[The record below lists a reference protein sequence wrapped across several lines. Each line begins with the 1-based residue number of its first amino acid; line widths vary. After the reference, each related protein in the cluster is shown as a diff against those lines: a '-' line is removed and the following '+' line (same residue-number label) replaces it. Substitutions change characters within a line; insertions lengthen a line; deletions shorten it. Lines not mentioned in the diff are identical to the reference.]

1 MVKDAKRARPGRE
14 TGLLFTILTIA
25 ALLALARPGFLRASN
40 LVSIGTGMVYDLP
53 LAAGATL
60 VLVVAGIDL
69 SLGAVLALSGVVTA
83 LALRA
88 GWPIPL
94 AIGGG
99 LALSAC
105 VGALNGLLVTRFRLA
120 PFIVT
125 LGTMSLARGA
135 AVVLTSGYMV
145 AGLPPAFLALG
156 RDRWLGVPA
165 SIWIV
170 GALLIASHLLLR
182 RWQPLHDAFYVGQNR
197 AAARLSGLRA
207 DALTATAYVVSA
219 LLAGVAALFMT
230 SRLGMGYARF
240 GELAELRA
248 IAAAVL
254 GGAAFS
260 GGAGSILGSALG
272 VLLLAVILNGFVLLD
287 LSIHWQNVATGVV
300 LVLAI
305 AMDAARRRFGSEEQ
319 G

>member
-1 MVKDAKRARPGRE
+1 MS
-14 TGLLFTILTIA
+14 IA
-25 ALLALARPGFLRASN
+25 
-40 LVSIGTGMVYDLP
+40 TGMVYDLP

-60 VLVVAGIDL
+60 VLLVGGIDL

-83 LALRA
+83 LAMRA

-94 AIGGG
+94 AVAAG
-99 LALSAC
+99 LFLSAG

-145 AGLPPAFLALG
+145 AGLPPAFLTLG
-156 RDRWLGVPA
+156 RGHWLGVPV

-170 GALLIASHLLLR
+170 AVLLAGSHLLLR

-197 AAARLSGLRA
+197 EAARLSGVRSDL
-207 DALTATAYVVSA
+207 LTATAYVVSA
-219 LLAGVAALFMT
+219 VLAGIAALFMV

-272 VLLLAVILNGFVLLD
+272 VLLLAVILNGFVLLN
-287 LSIHWQNVATGVV
+287 LSIHWQNVAVGVV

-305 AMDAARRRFGSEEQ
+305 ALDAARRRFGTGGRE
-319 G
+319 

>member
-1 MVKDAKRARPGRE
+1 
-14 TGLLFTILTIA
+14 
-25 ALLALARPGFLRASN
+25 
-40 LVSIGTGMVYDLP
+40 MVYDLP

-60 VLVVAGIDL
+60 VLVVGGIDL
-69 SLGAVLALSGVVTA
+69 SLGAVLALSSVVTA

-94 AIGGG
+94 AIAAG
-99 LALSAC
+99 LALSAG

-156 RDRWLGVPA
+156 RDHWLGVPA
-165 SIWIV
+165 SIWV
-170 GALLIASHLLLR
+170 VAVMLSTSHLLLR
-182 RWQPLHDAFYVGQNR
+182 RFQPLHDAFYVGQNR
-197 AAARLSGLRA
+197 EAARLSGLRA
-207 DALTATAYVVSA
+207 DALTATAYVVAA
-219 LLAGVAALFMT
+219 LFAGIAALFMS

-260 GGAGSILGSALG
+260 GGAGSIVGAALG
-272 VLLLAVILNGFVLLD
+272 VLLLAVILNGFVLLNI
-287 LSIHWQNVATGVV
+287 SIHWQNVATGVV

-305 AMDAARRRFGSEEQ
+305 AIDSARRRFGAGERE
-319 G
+319 

>member
-1 MVKDAKRARPGRE
+1 
-14 TGLLFTILTIA
+14 LLLTILVLCAI
-25 ALLALARPGFLRASN
+25 LALVRPGFLRASN

-60 VLVVAGIDL
+60 VLVVGGIDL
-69 SLGAVLALSGVVTA
+69 SLGAVLALSSVVTA

-88 GWPIPL
+88 GWPIPV
-94 AIGGG
+94 AIAAG
-99 LALSAC
+99 LALSAG

-125 LGTMSLARGA
+125 LGSMSLARGA

-145 AGLPPAFLALG
+145 AGLPPAFLSLG

-170 GALLIASHLLLR
+170 AGLLSAGHLLLH
-182 RWQPLHDAFYVGQNR
+182 RWQPLHDAFYVGQNPE
-197 AAARLSGLRA
+197 AARLSGLRA
-207 DALTATAYVVSA
+207 DALTAMAYVASG
-219 LLAGVAALFMT
+219 LCAGVAALFMT

-260 GGAGSILGSALG
+260 GGAGSIVGSSLG

-300 LVLAI
+300 LLLAI
-305 AMDAARRRFGSEEQ
+305 AIDAARRRFGGGERE
-319 G
+319 